1 MPRVA
6 GVSGSSA
13 TRPILLSRSPTRVS
27 RCLWWRREGLPVC
40 STLMVLPALLLIS
53 NLHPAAV
60 LLDRLLALAALAAPR
75 LQRRYLDVAPRRDR
89 ARRILPLER
98 VEGRPHHVVGIGR
111 AERFRHHVLHA
122 ERLEDGAHRA
132 ARDNAGAG
140 WGRPQ
145 VDLAG
150 AVAPRNVVMERAAF
164 AQRHPN
170 QIPLGGIGRLA
181 DRFRHLA
188 RLAVAEADAA
198 LLVADHHKRR
208 KAEAPAA
215 LHHLGHTVDVDQLV
229 GELALFPLALAIAI
243 TVALSWFTCHI
254 DVPFRCS
261 VSGRARP
268 VD

>member
-1 MPRVA
+1 MPRVD

-13 TRPILLSRSPTRVS
+13 TRPIRLSLSPIKVS
-27 RCLWWRREGLPVC
+27 RWLWWRREGLPVC
-40 STLMVLPALLLIS
+40 STLMVLPALLLIACS
-53 NLHPAAV
+53 TTV
-60 LLDRLLALAALAAPR
+60 LLDRLLALGALAAAR

-111 AERFRHHVLHA
+111 TERFRDHVLHA
-122 ERLEDGAHRA
+122 EGLEDGAHGA
-132 ARDNAGAG
+132 AGDDPGAG
-140 WGRPQ
+140 RRRPQ
-145 VDLAG
+145 IDLAG
-150 AVAPRNVVMERAAF
+150 AMPPRHVVVERAAF
-164 AQRHPN
+164 AQRHPD

-198 LLVADHHKRR
+198 LLVADHHERR
-208 KAEAPAA
+208 EAEATSA
-215 LHHLGHTVDVDQLV
+215 LHHLGHTVDVDELI